1 MQEGSG
7 LGREVVVL
15 CLTLTL
21 LRNGVSVIRPKANNT
36 RVLVGPGGNDIL
48 LEAVKESDDLEVGRY
63 ASCETAVEQLPV
75 PPV

>member
-15 CLTLTL
+15 SLTLTL
-21 LRNGVSVIRPKANNT
+21 LRNGVSVIRPKANN
-36 RVLVGPGGNDIL
+36 NDIL

>member
-21 LRNGVSVIRPKANNT
+21 LRNGVSVIRPKANN
-36 RVLVGPGGNDIL
+36 NDIL
-48 LEAVKESDDLEVGRY
+48 LEAVKESDGLEVGRY